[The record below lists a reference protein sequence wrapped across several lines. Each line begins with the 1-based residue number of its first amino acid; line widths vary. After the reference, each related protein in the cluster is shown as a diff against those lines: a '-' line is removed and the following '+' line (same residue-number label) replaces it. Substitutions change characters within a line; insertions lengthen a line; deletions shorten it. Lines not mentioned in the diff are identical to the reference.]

1 MSGNMT
7 HRERVLTALRLRQ
20 PDRIPIDLGGTKNS
34 TMHVV
39 AYERLKQHLGIIVSS
54 PPRLADRMMQVVDP
68 DEAVLQCL
76 DVDTRAVYEG
86 RPDNPRG
93 REIDADTY
101 EDEWGVIRRRAPG
114 GYSYDLLR
122 CPLSGETGIADVV
135 NYPRPDPSD
144 PGRIRPI
151 RQRIEYLRSGT
162 DCALVL
168 HLPSAFVHK
177 SQYLRGFED
186 WFVDMAVD
194 QRLAGVLFDAVLEV
208 SMAQASQILD
218 VAGGLVDVVNVAD
231 DISGQDGPLISP
243 EAYRRLI
250 APRHRAYFE
259 FIRSRTAAPILYHTC
274 GSLYPLMDDILG
286 LGIDALN
293 PVQVSA
299 KGMETDRLKREFGDR
314 VAFWGAIDTQRVLPF
329 GTPLDVRN
337 EVEHR
342 ICDLGPGGG
351 YILAPVH
358 NIQPEVPPENI
369 CEMIRA
375 AHDFGLY
382 GIVGQ
387 EYHCGT

>member
-1 MSGNMT
+1 MSTMT
-7 HRERVLTALRLRQ
+7 CRERVLTALGRHQ
-20 PDRIPIDLGGTKNS
+20 PDRVPIDVGGTKNS
-34 TMHVV
+34 TIHIV
-39 AYERLKQHLGIIVSS
+39 AYERLKRYIDIPIAR

-68 DEAVLQCL
+68 DEAVLQYL

-86 RPDNPRG
+86 PPDDPQG
-93 REIDADTY
+93 HDIDSDTY
-101 EDEWGVIRRRAPG
+101 EDEWGVVRRRSPT

-122 CPLSGETGIADVV
+122 CPLSGEISVADIM
-135 NYPRPDPSD
+135 NHPWPHPAD
-144 PGRIRPI
+144 PGRTRSIRH
-151 RQRIEYLRSGT
+151 RVEQLRSSA

-186 WFVDMAVD
+186 WFVDIAVD
-194 QRLAGVLFDAVLEV
+194 RRLIGFLFDAILELSV
-208 SMAQASQILD
+208 AQAGHILN

-358 NIQPEVPPENI
+358 NIQPDVPPENI

-387 EYHCGT
+387 EYH